1 MTSTTST
8 SSLDRFLAYPMG
20 PRLRAYLGIHDDQ
33 YLGSESQREPSEAQA
48 FTKFLRDFQPQ
59 TAADASQ
66 TPEAIVDL
74 FDELVS
80 MDLPEAVLH
89 LASRYDEALFV
100 HDFRAQLALGV
111 AAMLTDQQAQAEIH
125 LRLAQELLPAE
136 PAPYINL
143 AQVLLTQERL
153 EEAEAWTL
161 GGLDAEPN
169 NFTLW
174 DLMAEIMRERH
185 GEYMPD
191 TLMLLATKRC
201 SWAGLSLAANLT
213 STGDRYLK
221 ATLLETLHQ
230 QGERDPLFLVEL
242 TGAYGIAS
250 EFNKIPPLV
259 WQAERSTTKT
269 LPWQLHVHCAQA
281 QISLGQGAPALEQL
295 TKAEADLMLP
305 EEARQAL
312 QELKEEATALVQAIV
327 PATLH

>member
-1 MTSTTST
+1 MGSASTTSGI
-8 SSLDRFLAYPMG
+8 DQFLAYPMG
-20 PRLRAYLGIHDDQ
+20 PRLRAYLGIADDLYQ
-33 YLGSESQREPSEAQA
+33 GSDSQRDARDAQA
-48 FTKFLRDFQPQ
+48 FTAFLRDFQPEPEI
-59 TAADASQ
+59 AAEQ
-66 TPEAIVDL
+66 TPDAVVDL
-74 FDELVS
+74 LDELVS
-80 MDLPEAVLH
+80 MDLPEAVLN

-100 HDFRAQLALGV
+100 HDFRAQLSLGV
-111 AAMLTDQQAQAEIH
+111 AAMLTGQQAQAEIH

-143 AQVLLTQERL
+143 VQILLSQQRL
-153 EEAEAWTL
+153 DEAEAWAL
-161 GGLDAEPN
+161 AGLDTEPN

-174 DLMAEIMRERH
+174 DLTAEIMRERH

-191 TLMLLATKRC
+191 TLMVLATKRC

-250 EFNKIPPLV
+250 EFSKIPPLV
-259 WQAERSTTKT
+259 WQAERSTSKP

-281 QISLGQGAPALEQL
+281 QISLGQGEPALDQL
-295 TKAEADLMLP
+295 TKAEVDPLLP
-305 EEARQAL
+305 EEARLAL
-312 QELKEEATALVQAIV
+312 ADLRVEATTLTEEKT